1 VKTITFD
8 IRTVDPNE
16 YECEMTDER
25 YAEWASAGY
34 PDEWLI
40 EKIDADFRV
49 GSFTVEDA

>member
-1 VKTITFD
+1 MKTITFD
-8 IRTVDPNE
+8 ISLGNPHE
-16 YECEMTDER
+16 YECQMTDEQYTR
-25 YAEWASAGY
+25 WVAADY